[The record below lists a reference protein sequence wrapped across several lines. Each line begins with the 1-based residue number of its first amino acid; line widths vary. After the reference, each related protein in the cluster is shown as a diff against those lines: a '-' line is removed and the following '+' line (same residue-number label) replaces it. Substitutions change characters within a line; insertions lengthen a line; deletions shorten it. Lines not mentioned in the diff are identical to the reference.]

1 MSRWIALRRGRT
13 ANIIAAVVII
23 AVVAWGAYGSLV
35 HECEQSG
42 DSYCA
47 YVAVGFVL
55 DQMIFW
61 GLIGIIIGGVAW
73 TLRRKRKP
81 ERDIAEV

>member
-1 MSRWIALRRGRT
+1 MSRWTALTRNKTAQITAAVITIAL
-13 ANIIAAVVII
+13 VS
-23 AVVAWGAYGSLV
+23 WGSYGSLV
-35 HECEQSG
+35 HECEQAG

-61 GLIGIIIGGVAW
+61 GLIGIVIGGVAW

-81 ERDIAEV
+81 ARDTAEL